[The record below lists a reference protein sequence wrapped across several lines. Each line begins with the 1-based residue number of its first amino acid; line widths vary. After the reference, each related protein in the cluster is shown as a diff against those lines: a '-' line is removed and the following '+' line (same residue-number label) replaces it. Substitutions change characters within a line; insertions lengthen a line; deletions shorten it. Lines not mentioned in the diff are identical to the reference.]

1 MSSGTVEIIIVQSE
15 GVAKLRALGRWWF
28 ISNVCSLCLLAFPS
42 ETGTKQVFTLGLPQ
56 GCVLA
61 PCCSFLFF
69 NFFLYIKPHCVP
81 GMFPL
86 YSTLYRGIKR
96 ATRKARLTGSYQQ
109 AAKISLAGDRV

>member
-1 MSSGTVEIIIVQSE
+1 M
-15 GVAKLRALGRWWF
+15 
-28 ISNVCSLCLLAFPS
+28 
-42 ETGTKQVFTLGLPQ
+42 FTLGMPQ

-61 PCCSFLFF
+61 PLAFLLIF
-69 NFFLYIKPHCVP
+69 FFLYIKPHCVP

-86 YSTLYRGIKR
+86 YSALYRGIKR